1 MPPANPIWAHF
12 NKLGHVAG
20 FQQARAQCK
29 YCNYEV
35 NAAVKKCIA
44 HFKTC
49 PKASITALQGF
60 FGPDFQPNTI
70 QRNNSHLSTE
80 QNNITTAVT
89 RPILQS
95 QTSINNFVDRISS
108 AEQDECELLFAQ
120 AIYQCGLFLSLSEL
134 EPIKILFQ
142 KLRPCFKLPSRK
154 TLSTTLLDK
163 VYDSTK
169 NEVNNLINS
178 ANYICLISDG
188 WSNMMQEHWTNYLIT
203 TPRPVFF
210 SAHQTG
216 EIKQTGE
223 NIAADLDEVIS
234 KIDHSKLSA
243 IITDNASSM
252 KKAWK
257 LLAIKYPKVVFLGCV
272 AHSLNLLIGDI
283 MKLPWADRTM
293 KNGKKIVKYFKSHQV
308 PAAILKRYQL
318 SNYDRR
324 ISLKLPVKTRWG
336 SSAICLNSLQV
347 NQLAIELTITELSR
361 NQTVRIEDDIKSI
374 VLDDEFWEDVD
385 NLLKVLNELVIG
397 ISMFESDTP
406 SLSKVLDWYHNQL
419 ESPVYVFDVAGNNI
433 KNIIE
438 KRWERIYHPVM
449 EVAHLLDP
457 SFHGRHLTSDS
468 MNKIS
473 LFIQKYYSD
482 NAVIIW
488 TQILNYKEKNRVFAN
503 KLAWETAGKIDPV
516 TWWCGNFSD
525 SAPELTQVAKKV
537 LSIPTSSAASERNWS
552 AFAYIHDKKRNRLNA
567 DRVLKLVYIYSNYKL
582 QTPRETPEW
591 KVFTNELDKNTSL
604 NRGNIDNETQVLE
617 ESEESE
623 DSDYEDEHLLNSSSE
638 SEEDNFN
645 DSENDDSDVSC

>member
-1 MPPANPIWAHF
+1 
-12 NKLGHVAG
+12 
-20 FQQARAQCK
+20 
-29 YCNYEV
+29 
-35 NAAVKKCIA
+35 
-44 HFKTC
+44 
-49 PKASITALQGF
+49 
-60 FGPDFQPNTI
+60 
-70 QRNNSHLSTE
+70 
-80 QNNITTAVT
+80 
-89 RPILQS
+89 
-95 QTSINNFVDRISS
+95 
-108 AEQDECELLFAQ
+108 
-120 AIYQCGLFLSLSEL
+120 
-134 EPIKILFQ
+134 
-142 KLRPCFKLPSRK
+142 
-154 TLSTTLLDK
+154 
-163 VYDSTK
+163 
-169 NEVNNLINS
+169 
-178 ANYICLISDG
+178 
-188 WSNMMQEHWTNYLIT
+188 
-203 TPRPVFF
+203 
-210 SAHQTG
+210 
-216 EIKQTGE
+216 
-223 NIAADLDEVIS
+223 
-234 KIDHSKLSA
+234 
-243 IITDNASSM
+243 
-252 KKAWK
+252 
-257 LLAIKYPKVVFLGCV
+257 
-272 AHSLNLLIGDI
+272 

-293 KNGKKIVKYFKSHQV
+293 KNGKKIVKYFKSYQV

-324 ISLKLPVKTRWG
+324 ISLKLPVKTCWG

-438 KRWERIYHPVM
+438 KRWKRIYHPVM
-449 EVAHLLDP
+449 EVVHLLDP

-503 KLAWETAGKIDPV
+503 KLAWEIAGKIDPV
-516 TWWCGNFSD
+516 TWWYGNFSD

-537 LSIPTSSAASERNWS
+537 LSILTSSAASERNWS
-552 AFAYIHDKKRNRLNA
+552 AFAYIHDKKRNQLNA

-582 QTPRETPEW
+582 QMPRETPEW

-604 NRGNIDNETQVLE
+604 NRGNIDNKTQVLE

-645 DSENDDSDVSC
+645 NIYDIPAKWNNVELLEYLKVWGNIISVMVKKQKKYKTVKCKLEIMYAFSTWEKDRLWIALLGPITVRWFPAAWFFYECKEKEQFQAVIMNLPDTMTASALFLKENLTNFINSLCIKTFKEVKNLDGQRKMIAYFET

>member
-1 MPPANPIWAHF
+1 M
-12 NKLGHVAG
+12 
-20 FQQARAQCK
+20 
-29 YCNYEV
+29 
-35 NAAVKKCIA
+35 
-44 HFKTC
+44 
-49 PKASITALQGF
+49 ALQGF

-70 QRNNSHLSTE
+70 QRNNFHLSTE

-108 AEQDECELLFAQ
+108 AEQDEF
-120 AIYQCGLFLSLSEL
+120 
-134 EPIKILFQ
+134 
-142 KLRPCFKLPSRK
+142 
-154 TLSTTLLDK
+154 
-163 VYDSTK
+163 
-169 NEVNNLINS
+169 
-178 ANYICLISDG
+178 
-188 WSNMMQEHWTNYLIT
+188 
-203 TPRPVFF
+203 
-210 SAHQTG
+210 
-216 EIKQTGE
+216 
-223 NIAADLDEVIS
+223 
-234 KIDHSKLSA
+234 
-243 IITDNASSM
+243 
-252 KKAWK
+252 
-257 LLAIKYPKVVFLGCV
+257 
-272 AHSLNLLIGDI
+272 
-283 MKLPWADRTM
+283 
-293 KNGKKIVKYFKSHQV
+293 

-324 ISLKLPVKTRWG
+324 ISLKLPVKTCWG

-438 KRWERIYHPVM
+438 KRWKRIYHPVM
-449 EVAHLLDP
+449 EVVHLLDP

-503 KLAWETAGKIDPV
+503 KLAWEIAGKIDPV
-516 TWWCGNFSD
+516 TWWYGNFSD

-537 LSIPTSSAASERNWS
+537 LSILTSSAASERNW
-552 AFAYIHDKKRNRLNA
+552 
-567 DRVLKLVYIYSNYKL
+567 
-582 QTPRETPEW
+582 
-591 KVFTNELDKNTSL
+591 
-604 NRGNIDNETQVLE
+604 GNIDNKTQVLE

-645 DSENDDSDVSC
+645 NSYHPNSSFGQYIYNILVYDIPAKWNNVELLEYLKVWGNIISVMVKKQKKYKTVKCKLEIMYAFSTWEKDRLWIALLGPITVRWFPAAWFFYECKEKEQFQAVIMNLPDTMTASALFLKENLTNFINSLCIKTFKEVKNLDELKKSGSSHSVATGSNHVPIRSPLKDSGKSSIRHKADEKTKMTKTRKRLSEGPSFPKKLSKKQLHAEIMKIKKVLLDFIQKQSQS